1 MKMINGAIDIIS
13 MLMKGQWKWVFY
25 IIYAKLLG
33 IDLASCSL
41 NTLGLSE
48 QTSVGYFDSGGPDL
62 EVVLRSLSI
71 NNGDAILDIGCG
83 KGGAMITLSK
93 YPFRC
98 VDGVDMSE
106 RLISAAKINLEKARC
121 RKTQLFCAEASTFN
135 NYDKYNF
142 IYMFNPFPC
151 NIMQSVI
158 LNINKSISNN
168 PRIIT
173 IIYKNPVCHDIIIR
187 KSNFKVI
194 LELKHSLDHPFWVY
208 RNSM

>member
-1 MKMINGAIDIIS
+1 MINGAIGIIS
-13 MLMKGQWKWVFY
+13 MLVKGQWKWVFY
-25 IIYAKLLG
+25 IIYNKLLG

-106 RLISAAKINLEKARC
+106 RLISAAKMNLKKARY

-158 LNINKSISNN
+158 ININKSISNN

-173 IIYKNPVCHDIIIR
+173 IIYKNPVCHDTIIR
-187 KSNFKVI
+187 ESSFKVI